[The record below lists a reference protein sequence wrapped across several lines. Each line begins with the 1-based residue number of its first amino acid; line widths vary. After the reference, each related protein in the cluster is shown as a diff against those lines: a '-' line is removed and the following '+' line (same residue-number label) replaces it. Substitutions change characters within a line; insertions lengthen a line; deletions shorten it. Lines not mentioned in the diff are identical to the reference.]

1 MLSFRTLGTSEMKHF
16 YKRDLWGSPPQK
28 TSEGV
33 GWGHCGQWYA
43 DYTNCVVSVSG
54 HQLLTTSAKQK
65 VC

>member
-1 MLSFRTLGTSEMKHF
+1 MLSFRTLGISEISTFTK
-16 YKRDLWGSPPQK
+16 GTCGGPPKK